1 MRLIELID
9 KAAENAG
16 SYANLARSLGVPPQL
31 VSNWRSGL
39 KTCTPSDWALLA
51 AAAGLDPEE
60 ALIRATL
67 EKHAGTAKG
76 ERLLKALGKGLHRI
90 GEVASLAIFAATSG
104 LLTQILIERSSTMY
118 RGSIR

>member
-16 SYANLARSLGVPPQL
+16 SYNKLAIALGVPRQQ
-31 VSNWRSGL
+31 VSNWRSGI
-39 KTCTPSDWALLA
+39 KTCSPADWTLLA

-67 EKHAGTAKG
+67 EKHAGSPKG
-76 ERLLKALGKGLHRI
+76 DLLMKALGKGLHRI
-90 GEVASLAIFAATSG
+90 GALASIVTFAATSG
-104 LLTQILIERSSTMY
+104 LLMASDFAGSSTMY
-118 RGSIR
+118 IM